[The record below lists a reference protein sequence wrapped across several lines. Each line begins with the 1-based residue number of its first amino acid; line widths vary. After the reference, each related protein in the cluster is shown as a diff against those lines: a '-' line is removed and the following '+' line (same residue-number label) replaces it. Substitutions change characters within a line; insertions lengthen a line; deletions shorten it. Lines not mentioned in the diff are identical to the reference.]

1 MLRLNG
7 VLHFRKGLL
16 DSGMLNEL
24 WGALDQGGRL
34 SLISGPCAIESEELC
49 LEVGEF
55 LRQECAALG
64 VTYIFKASYDKAN
77 RSSGASFRGPDVPAE
92 GDHQTRAAG
101 GCAVQG

>member
-64 VTYIFKASYDKAN
+64 VTYIFKA
-77 RSSGASFRGPDVPAE
+77 RCSGPPPHRAIAPNGS
-92 GDHQTRAAG
+92 HQKSPGSRI
-101 GCAVQG
+101 VS